1 MIKGNKKENY
11 FIQKL
16 CANSVGT
23 SVPLMY
29 PEGLLFPNIFYLA
42 LLDSLSIVG
51 AMPAPLLTE
60 KNDFGF
66 ASLMEHTR
74 SRLTSA
80 SSSTSSNVNYAS
92 MEYDKACNAVA
103 NSEDTRIMIR
113 RGVTVNQESG
123 DLGLRGTR
131 DSSLLDSFDS
141 KQMVRNL
148 CASQQYHTMT
158 HFLTFTCNMKKHFG
172 TKVIRNW
179 IDGDEWK
186 KKSLILMI

>member
-1 MIKGNKKENY
+1 
-11 FIQKL
+11 
-16 CANSVGT
+16 
-23 SVPLMY
+23 MY
-29 PEGLLFPNIFYLA
+29 PEGLLFPNIFYLSS
-42 LLDSLSIVG
+42 LDSLSIVG
-51 AMPAPLLTE
+51 ALPAPLLTE
-60 KNDFGF
+60 NNNFGF

-80 SSSTSSNVNYAS
+80 FSNTSSNVIYAS

-103 NSEDTRIMIR
+103 NSEDTRVMIR

-123 DLGLRGTR
+123 DLGLRGSG

-172 TKVIRNW
+172 TKDIKN
-179 IDGDEWK
+179 
-186 KKSLILMI
+186 